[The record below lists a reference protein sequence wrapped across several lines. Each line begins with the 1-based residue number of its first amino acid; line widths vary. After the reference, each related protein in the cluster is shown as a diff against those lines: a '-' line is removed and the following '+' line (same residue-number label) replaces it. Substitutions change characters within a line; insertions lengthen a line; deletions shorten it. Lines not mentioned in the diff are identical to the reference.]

1 MTDAEIKKI
10 VDGKT
15 FDWATYLKNE
25 DLKPATAKTVV
36 DNWKEF
42 NKAYNDYKGAGTM
55 SNLIPLRVATISFMA
70 SCNKLSTHKDLK
82 GSTME
87 FVRKG
92 FIKLEKEIRTDVFA
106 HISSGDDDDVAK
118 IPGFK
123 APKEKPQRAAP
134 SAPGPAR
141 PTSAV
146 PKPPSSATTTTT
158 TTTAAP
164 STGARKPKVVWQDL
178 PPKGKK

>member
-10 VDGKT
+10 VQGKP
-15 FDWATYLKNE
+15 FDWANYLKNE
-25 DLKPATAKTVV
+25 DVKPATAKNTV
-36 DNWKEF
+36 DCCKQF
-42 NKAYNDYKGAGTM
+42 TDAFNDYKSAGTM
-55 SNLIPLRVATISFMA
+55 SNLVSLRVATISLMA
-70 SCNKLSTHKDLK
+70 SCTKLAAHKDLK
-82 GSTME
+82 GSSME
-87 FVRKG
+87 YVRKG
-92 FIKLEKEIRTDVFA
+92 IDKLGKEIRSQVFV

-146 PKPPSSATTTTT
+146 PKPPVGATT

-164 STGARKPKVVWQDL
+164 SAGARKPKVVWQDL